1 MDKTKFWVD
10 LKSGSF
16 AALIQESAPS
26 QSVGSSREVFNI
38 MKPIFSQE
46 PDVEK
51 MWGIFTDRKNNILSI
66 DLLAS
71 GSISS
76 SNVYPREIVKKAL
89 SRQACGLI
97 LVHNHPSGDPD
108 PSPEDRA
115 LTKQILIPMTCV
127 GVDVLDHI
135 IIGNSVF
142 FSFADEGILTH
153 LKARVKELLAA

>member
-1 MDKTKFWVD
+1 MDKTKFWSD

-16 AALIQESAPS
+16 TALIQESAPS
-26 QSVGSSREVFNI
+26 QRIGSSQEVFNI
-38 MKPIFSQE
+38 MKPIFAQE

-51 MWGIFTDRKNNILSI
+51 MWGLFTDRKNRILSI

-89 SRQACGLI
+89 SRQACGLV

-108 PSPEDRA
+108 PSPEDKV
-115 LTKQILIPMTCV
+115 LTKSIMIPMTCI
-127 GVDVLDHI
+127 GVDILDHVI
-135 IIGNSVF
+135 VGNSTF

-153 LKARVKELLAA
+153 LKTRVKELLAS